1 MAVVFEARVKVDDT
15 EKWYIE
21 LTDKVDNR
29 VEICNDL
36 DEFETKV
43 EELGSD
49 YGGRIDEVKWL
60 KDDDVLPHVMDDLR
74 AQMALKREKLEE
86 DRDEPLTPFAEEV
99 TPEESE

>member
-1 MAVVFEARVKVDDT
+1 MAVVFEARVKIDDT
-15 EKWYIE
+15 EKWFIE
-21 LTDKVDNR
+21 VKDTVDGR
-29 VEICNDL
+29 VEVCLDL

-74 AQMALKREKLEE
+74 AQMAQKREKLEE

-99 TPEESE
+99 IEEKK